1 MENQLRNLFQYSRD
15 AVLFVRNRRVIFAN
29 SSAAELF
36 SRDISGELASHHI
49 PAQLLDYGADSFVLS
64 AEIAGLPCAVT
75 AGRMEGMLVLTIRPE
90 DAPRS
95 NAGFLSD
102 GLTASMTA
110 ALCNIG
116 FSMDQI
122 SRSMEKDG
130 EDEQDGETGENGKSK
145 KDGKLDSYMSII
157 YHNYYTLKR
166 LVGNLSSALAFD
178 TGTAAFLP
186 RSTDLALLCS
196 ELVSTCS
203 LLLKDRAS
211 IVFSTTLGELI
222 ANVDPNLIERL
233 LLNLIANSS
242 AHTPPEGKITVG
254 LKSRSGKAI
263 ISVDDNGS
271 GMPPRVLK
279 NIFSG
284 YELSLAGDL
293 TRAPSGGLGLWICRN
308 IAERHGGSIIIES
321 HEGKGTHVR
330 VMLPLADSSF
340 ADLTRTPEPGMDD
353 ILTELSGVL
362 RSSDYTRQLLD

>member
-1 MENQLRNLFQYSRD
+1 MEKQLRNLFQYSRD
-15 AVLFVRNRRVIFAN
+15 AVLFVRDRRVIFAN
-29 SSAAELF
+29 SSAAELLG
-36 SRDISGELASHHI
+36 RDVSGEPASRHV
-49 PAQLLDYGADSFVLS
+49 PAQLLDYGADSFVS
-64 AEIAGLPCAVT
+64 GAEISGRPCTVT
-75 AGRMEGMLVLTIRPE
+75 AGRMEDVLVLSIQPE
-90 DAPRS
+90 SAERS
-95 NAGFLSD
+95 GAGFLSD
-102 GLTASMTA
+102 GLTASMTS

-116 FSMDQI
+116 FSMSQI
-122 SRSMEKDG
+122 SRSMER
-130 EDEQDGETGENGKSK
+130 EQEQEN
-145 KDGKLDSYMSII
+145 DTQQRRDDKLDSYMSII

-178 TGTAAFLP
+178 SGTAAFLP

-203 LLLKDRAS
+203 LLLRDRAE
-211 IVFSTTLGELI
+211 VDFSTTLGELI

-271 GMPPRVLK
+271 GIPPQVLK
-279 NIFSG
+279 KIFSG
-284 YELSLAGDL
+284 YELSLTGDM
-293 TRAPSGGLGLWICRN
+293 TREPSGGLGLWICRS

-321 HEGKGTHVR
+321 REGEGTRVR

-340 ADLTRTPEPGMDD
+340 ADRTRTPEPGMDD
-353 ILTELSGVL
+353 VLTELSGVL
-362 RSSDYTRQLLD
+362 KSPDYTPQLLD